1 MDFTSQHPSKLR
13 FENTKNKKN
22 AQVNLAFFLFYY
34 LLVSDIDLFS
44 NQMLEFITHFVENM
58 P

>member
-1 MDFTSQHPSKLR
+1 MDFTTQHNSKLR

-34 LLVSDIDLFS
+34 LSVTAIDLFS
-44 NQMLEFITHFVENM
+44 NQILEFLADFVKNM